1 MNLLDLMVKI
11 GVDDQASDRIGGLT
25 SGMIAKATVVGNA
38 FYDTAKFVGGKAVDM
53 TKTFVN
59 GAVEGYG
66 AYEQLTGGMKK
77 LYGDAASQVIADSQ
91 RAYNEV
97 GISANKYM
105 EGVAG
110 FSAALKNSLG
120 GDAKEA
126 AELSNTAMKDIADN
140 ANTFGKYSVDELTQV
155 YQALA
160 KGQFQTLDNLNLG
173 FGGTKEGM
181 QQLIDKANEL
191 KVANGE
197 SADLTIDKFS
207 DIVEAIHL
215 VQGDMSITGTTMNEA
230 MSTIEGSAN
239 SAKAAW
245 ENLLTGIGAGDQ
257 TMISDSVSGLVT
269 SIFGTFEDET
279 GKREGGLINN
289 LIPVV
294 QNVGSALLQEIPS
307 IAERFVYTFI
317 DTVGTAFGADTGWL
331 DDAFYAFDDF
341 TQRAGQAIDDFVSG
355 FRETFKSDEFASAF
369 EHISSAAGKAF
380 DFITENADEFGAAF
394 GVALD
399 VIGAVADAVS
409 SVVDVLGPFVPA
421 IAGAVGALAL
431 LGPITGI
438 VSTLSGAFTFFT
450 TVIVPAMGM
459 VQSFGGAIA
468 LVTTLLGGPIPIL
481 LAIGGAIAA
490 FIATNEGARDAI
502 VNAWDAVVQFFA
514 GIPAWW
520 DSVWVMVV
528 DTVKGAVSDAIAK
541 WVELREQASQIW
553 EGVKTMVTT
562 KALQLVASVVNK
574 FNELKANAVAK
585 FNEIKENI
593 TTAVQNAKD
602 TAINAFQRLKDGVS
616 EKING
621 VLGFVR
627 SLPSKIKSALG
638 NLGSLLWNAGS
649 SVISGLLNGMKS
661 AISGVYNWVSGIAG
675 KIASL
680 KGPLPYD
687 RKVLVANGEAL
698 MTGLQKGLSIGFES
712 DVKPYVESMA
722 GQMGD
727 ALNVPSVS
735 VGGGGTQKNGPTL
748 NLTIGK
754 MYVQDRDDAE
764 YMARQINQIW
774 KREME
779 GKLS

>member
-11 GVDDQASDRIGGLT
+11 GVDDQASDKIGGLT

-38 FYDTAKFVGGKAVDM
+38 FYDAAKFVGGKAVDM
-53 TKTFVN
+53 TRTFVS

-66 AYEQLTGGMKK
+66 AYEQLAGGMKK
-77 LYGDAASQVIADSQ
+77 LYGSAAQQVIADSQ

-105 EGVAG
+105 ESVAG
-110 FSAALKNSLG
+110 FSAALRNSLG

-126 AELSNTAMKDIADN
+126 AKLSNTAMKDIADN

-173 FGGTKEGM
+173 YGGTKEGM
-181 QQLIDKANEL
+181 QQLIDKANQL

-197 SADLTIDKFS
+197 SADLTIGKFS
-207 DIVEAIHL
+207 DMVEAIHL
-215 VQGDMSITGTTMNEA
+215 VQEDMSITGTTMNEA
-230 MSTIEGSAN
+230 MGTIEGSAN
-239 SAKAAW
+239 AAKASW

-257 TMISDSVSGLVT
+257 TMVRDSVSGLVT
-269 SIFGTFEDET
+269 SIFGTFKDET

-341 TQRAGQAIDDFVSG
+341 TQRAGQAIDDFVSAFKG
-355 FRETFKSDEFASAF
+355 AFKSDEFVSAF
-369 EHISSAAGKAF
+369 EHIKSAAGKVF
-380 DFITENADEFGAAF
+380 DFITENADVFGTAF
-394 GVALD
+394 GVAVD
-399 VIGAVADAVS
+399 VLGAVADAVA
-409 SVVDVLGPFVPA
+409 SVIDVLGPFVPA

-431 LGPITGI
+431 LGPISGI

-481 LAIGGAIAA
+481 LAIGGAIVA
-490 FIATNEGARDAI
+490 FVATNEGAREAI
-502 VNAWDAVVQFFA
+502 VNAWNAVVQFFA

-528 DTVKGAVSDAIAK
+528 DTVKGAVNDAIAK

-585 FNEIKENI
+585 FNEIKSSV
-593 TTAVQNAKD
+593 TTAFENAKQNV
-602 TAINAFQRLKDGVS
+602 INAATALY
-616 EKING
+616 NG
-621 VLGFVR
+621 VKQKFDSVVSFAR
-627 SLPSKIKSALG
+627 SLPSRIKSALG
-638 NLGSLLWNAGS
+638 NVGSLLWNAGS
-649 SVISGLLNGMKS
+649 SIIRGLLNGMKN

-675 KIASL
+675 RIASL
-680 KGPLPYD
+680 KGPIPYD
-687 RKVLVANGEAL
+687 LKVLIPNGKAL
-698 MTGLQKGLSIGFES
+698 MGGLQKGLRIGFED

-722 GQMGD
+722 GEMSN
-727 ALNVPSVS
+727 AFNVPSVS
-735 VGGGGTQKNGPTL
+735 ASGYATQKSGPTF
-748 NLTIGK
+748 NLTIGSLT
-754 MYVQDRDDAE
+754 VRGRDDA
-764 YMARQINQIW
+764 YYFADRINEIW
-774 KREME
+774 KHEVE
-779 GKLS
+779 GSLA